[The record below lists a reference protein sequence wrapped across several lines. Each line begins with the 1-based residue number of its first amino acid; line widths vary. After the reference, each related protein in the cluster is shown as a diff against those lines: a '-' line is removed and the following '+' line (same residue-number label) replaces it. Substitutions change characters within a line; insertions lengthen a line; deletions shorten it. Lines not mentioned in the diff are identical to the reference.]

1 MVSARERRRFSRFM
15 ILLTVKYQTLCLESG
30 APHQGQGVLRD
41 ISLSGSFFYVDHNPA
56 FQPGQ
61 LLSLT
66 IVAPLLFL
74 ESDSMSQL
82 SATGKVVRLEPP
94 GFANPH
100 YGVAVS
106 FAENLSFAL
115 PYLPNHAVFP
125 MKEAKFNETGYYDP
139 HPVFLRPRSL
149 DLLDIHPF

>member
-1 MVSARERRRFSRFM
+1 MVSAKERRRFSRFM

-30 APHQGQGVLRD
+30 ARQQGQGVLRD

-61 LLSLT
+61 LVSLS

-74 ESDSMSQL
+74 ESDCMSRL

-94 GFANPH
+94 GFANPD

-106 FAENLSFAL
+106 FTENLSFSL
-115 PYLPNHAVFP
+115 PHLPDPAVFP
-125 MKEAKFNETGYYDP
+125 MKEAHFSETGYDP
-139 HPVFLRPRSL
+139 HPIYLKPRTL
-149 DLLDIHPF
+149 DLLEINPI